1 MGGGYLSNAVS
12 YLINVIFGLYIG
24 AVMVRFLLQ
33 LVRADFYYNP
43 LAKAL
48 VTITNPALRPLRRLI
63 PGFQGI
69 DWAAIVLMLL
79 VQMAETTIIVL
90 MIGHVPVFQGLVLV
104 AIAELLS
111 IAIYIYQFAILIQ
124 VVLSWVAPDQY
135 NPMTE
140 VIDALTEPLLRP
152 ARQLMPSLGGL
163 DFSPFAVLILL
174 QLTSLLLV
182 APLRDFGYRL
192 L

>member
-69 DWAAIVLMLL
+69 DWAAVVLMLF

-90 MIGHVPVFQGLVLV
+90 MIGHVPVFQGLLVV

-124 VVLSWVAPDQY
+124 VVLSWIAPDQY
-135 NPMTE
+135 NPITE
-140 VIDALTEPLLRP
+140 VVDALAEPLLRP
-152 ARQLMPSLGGL
+152 ARQMIPPLGGL
-163 DFSPFAVLILL
+163 DFSPFAALILL
-174 QLTSLLLV
+174 QLTSMLVV

>member
-90 MIGHVPVFQGLVLV
+90 MIGHVPVFQGLLLV

-152 ARQLMPSLGGL
+152 ARQLLPSLGGL
-163 DFSPFAVLILL
+163 DFSPFAALILL
-174 QLTSLLLV
+174 QLTALLVV

>member
-90 MIGHVPVFQGLVLV
+90 MIGHVPVFQGLMLV

-124 VVLSWVAPDQY
+124 VVLSWIAPDQY

>member
-69 DWAAIVLMLL
+69 DWAAVVLMLF

-90 MIGHVPVFQGLVLV
+90 MIGHVPVFQGLVVV

-124 VVLSWVAPDQY
+124 VVLSWIAPDQY
-135 NPMTE
+135 NPITE
-140 VIDALTEPLLRP
+140 VVDALAEPLLRP
-152 ARQLMPSLGGL
+152 ARQMIPPLGGL
-163 DFSPFAVLILL
+163 DFSPFAALILL
-174 QLTSLLLV
+174 QLTSMLVV

>member
-152 ARQLMPSLGGL
+152 ARQLIPSLGGL

>member
-1 MGGGYLSNAVS
+1 
-12 YLINVIFGLYIG
+12 
-24 AVMVRFLLQ
+24 
-33 LVRADFYYNP
+33 
-43 LAKAL
+43 
-48 VTITNPALRPLRRLI
+48 
-63 PGFQGI
+63 
-69 DWAAIVLMLL
+69 
-79 VQMAETTIIVL
+79 

-152 ARQLMPSLGGL
+152 ARQLIPSLGGL

>member
-79 VQMAETTIIVL
+79 VQMAETTIVVL
-90 MIGHVPVFQGLVLV
+90 MIGHVPVFQGLLLV

-124 VVLSWVAPDQY
+124 VVLSWVA
-135 NPMTE
+135 NW
-140 VIDALTEPLLRP
+140 
-152 ARQLMPSLGGL
+152 
-163 DFSPFAVLILL
+163 
-174 QLTSLLLV
+174 
-182 APLRDFGYRL
+182 
-192 L
+192 